1 MNLFDSNYERTL
13 RQEEL
18 VEEWVKHKCVG
29 TLLCPTGFGKTR
41 SALIAIRRFQTKHP
55 EHKVI
60 VVVPSDAI
68 RVQWEKELANN
79 NLNAEVHTYFDTSRH
94 EYECT
99 MLVLDEI
106 QRTGAET
113 LFSTF
118 SNIKYK
124 LILGLTA
131 TFERL
136 DGRDQLISKYCPVVA
151 EVTISEAIAK
161 GWLSSYTEYLVLI
174 EPDDIDVYND
184 WNRKFNDHF
193 SFFNYDFA
201 LAMSLH
207 TDWKAR
213 LNYKKQHGLTPEEF
227 GVLMGHAQGFGK
239 AMQERKKYIN
249 NHPRK
254 IELTNLILE
263 HRQDKKCITFSNT
276 ISMAEKIKYGQ
287 VYSGKDSKVKGRA
300 KLEEFLTQT
309 TGVINSIRRLNEGFN
324 DPSISVAVVLG
335 FDSSK
340 TRKTQSVGRVIRA
353 AEGKTAEV
361 FNLVLK
367 GTVEQTWFQNS
378 NTNKDYI
385 TIDEENLINVLEGK
399 PFTKKKNKQI
409 KSKMRF

>member
-1 MNLFDSNYERTL
+1 
-13 RQEEL
+13 
-18 VEEWVKHKCVG
+18 
-29 TLLCPTGFGKTR
+29 
-41 SALIAIRRFQTKHP
+41 
-55 EHKVI
+55 
-60 VVVPSDAI
+60 
-68 RVQWEKELANN
+68 
-79 NLNAEVHTYFDTSRH
+79 
-94 EYECT
+94 
-99 MLVLDEI
+99 
-106 QRTGAET
+106 
-113 LFSTF
+113 
-118 SNIKYK
+118 
-124 LILGLTA
+124 
-131 TFERL
+131 
-136 DGRDQLISKYCPVVA
+136 
-151 EVTISEAIAK
+151 
-161 GWLSSYTEYLVLI
+161 
-174 EPDDIDVYND
+174 
-184 WNRKFNDHF
+184 
-193 SFFNYDFA
+193 
-201 LAMSLH
+201 
-207 TDWKAR
+207 
-213 LNYKKQHGLTPEEF
+213 
-227 GVLMGHAQGFGK
+227 MGHAQGFGK